1 MCWHQSMAVIASPLA
16 DYLQKIRAI
25 PRLSAAAELQ
35 LALRI
40 QSWLQQDRPSPAQ
53 QRRLQRALQRLVC
66 THLRLVVCLAQR
78 QWCDG
83 SPQAGLELLDLVQA
97 GNLGLIQAAQ
107 RYQPSQGHRFSS
119 FACWWINQ
127 AIQRHRHD
135 LASLIRLPESLLE
148 LSARARA
155 LQARSAAPL
164 RCAVLARELGTSP
177 ARLVQALT
185 LRRSLQP
192 LSLDQPIVTTPGQL
206 VRIETMADQH
216 SNPIEETYEWLHDQV
231 LQLASGER
239 QVLRL
244 RYLVEGSASIAL
256 IARHTGMSRSQISRC
271 EQRALRKLRQ
281 RVACRSC

>member
-1 MCWHQSMAVIASPLA
+1 MAVIASPLA

-66 THLRLVVCLAQR
+66 SHLRLVVYLAQR
-78 QWCDG
+78 QWRDG

-244 RYLVEGSASIAL
+244 RYLVEGSASILSL
-256 IARHTGMSRSQISRC
+256 IHI
-271 EQRALRKLRQ
+271 
-281 RVACRSC
+281 